1 MDVIALAKVG
11 RLSWSIPVR
20 TFVGWEPFYPKV
32 SRTRIIAFYPLSPG
46 KRLRFFGFASFLY
59 IVCYPHSY
67 YVVQRFNFPLIPL
80 YFLSSSTLR
89 VQLKAS
95 QLTPSPIS
103 TSFSFHVQIHW
114 TSSVSGTSMFW
125 QVLSP
130 LLSVYICVSLCLP
143 NWEVVSVTILSRR
156 YS

>member
-11 RLSWSIPVR
+11 RLSWSIPAR

-95 QLTPSPIS
+95 QLTLLFPPLSR
-103 TSFSFHVQIHW
+103 
-114 TSSVSGTSMFW
+114 SMFKFIGRYRFLER
-125 QVLSP
+125 QRFGRSYLRS
-130 LLSVYICVSLCLP
+130 SLCTFVYPSASL
-143 NWEVVSVTILSRR
+143 TGRL
-156 YS
+156 YQ